1 MLFDHLAYFQISGEI
16 SYKQN
21 QVNYRK
27 NDHIDMKFESR
38 IQVNSINIKKGKT
51 CGNSRMKV
59 KSSDIFSFLYFYNS
73 LFSLDSCRIHYKN
86 GKQLQ
91 SHVGKQKRGLK

>member
-27 NDHIDMKFESR
+27 NDHIDMKFESW
-38 IQVNSINIKKGKT
+38 IQVNAVNIKKGKT

-59 KSSDIFSFLYFYNS
+59 KSSDIFSFLYFITASSVLIPVEYTIKMENS
-73 LFSLDSCRIHYKN
+73 FKVMWRNKKED
-86 GKQLQ
+86 
-91 SHVGKQKRGLK
+91 

>member
-27 NDHIDMKFESR
+27 KDHIDMKFESR
-38 IQVNSINIKKGKT
+38 IQVNAVNIKKGKT

-59 KSSDIFSFLYFYNS
+59 KSSDIFSFLYFITASSVLIPVEYTIKMENS
-73 LFSLDSCRIHYKN
+73 FNVMWRNKKED
-86 GKQLQ
+86 
-91 SHVGKQKRGLK
+91 

>member
-38 IQVNSINIKKGKT
+38 IQVNAVNIKKGKT

-59 KSSDIFSFLYFYNS
+59 KSSDIFSFLYFITASSVLIPVEYTIKMENS
-73 LFSLDSCRIHYKN
+73 FNVMWRNKKED
-86 GKQLQ
+86 
-91 SHVGKQKRGLK
+91 

>member
-38 IQVNSINIKKGKT
+38 IQVNAVNIKKGKT

-59 KSSDIFSFLYFYNS
+59 KSSDIFSFLYFITASSVLIPVEYTIKMENS
-73 LFSLDSCRIHYKN
+73 FKVMWRNKKED
-86 GKQLQ
+86 
-91 SHVGKQKRGLK
+91 

>member
-38 IQVNSINIKKGKT
+38 IQVNAVNIKKGKT

-59 KSSDIFSFLYFYNS
+59 KSSDIFSFLYFITASSVLIPVEYTIKMENS
-73 LFSLDSCRIHYKN
+73 FKVMWGNKKED
-86 GKQLQ
+86 
-91 SHVGKQKRGLK
+91 

>member
-1 MLFDHLAYFQISGEI
+1 
-16 SYKQN
+16 
-21 QVNYRK
+21 
-27 NDHIDMKFESR
+27 MKFESR
-38 IQVNSINIKKGKT
+38 IQVNAVNIKKGKT

-59 KSSDIFSFLYFYNS
+59 KSSDIFSFMYFYNS

-91 SHVGKQKRGLK
+91 SHVEKQKRGLK

>member
-59 KSSDIFSFLYFYNS
+59 KSSDIFSFLYFITASSVLIPVEYTIKMENS
-73 LFSLDSCRIHYKN
+73 FKVMWRNKKED
-86 GKQLQ
+86 
-91 SHVGKQKRGLK
+91 